1 MNDALAKA
9 QAALARE
16 DYESVKFI
24 SQPLAES
31 GDSEA
36 QYLMGCLFFTAAEV
50 AKEGSREWLKRAV
63 AQNHPQACY
72 CLAQM
77 GGASDFGPPES
88 ESQRQL
94 LIRSAELGYAQAQ
107 RDLGCYYSTGAGG
120 FPVDQRLGRHWYGR
134 AAEQAHADAQYNFGL
149 MVLLGE
155 GGPKDCGAGMEW
167 IRRAATNG
175 DDDAITYLSQTASES
190 APS

>member
-1 MNDALAKA
+1 MNDALVKA

-16 DYESVKFI
+16 DYESVESI
-24 SQPLAES
+24 ARPLAEA

-36 QYLMGCLFFTAAEV
+36 QYLMGYLFFTAAEV
-50 AKEGSREWLKRAV
+50 AKDDSRKWLKRAV

-72 CLAQM
+72 YLAQM

-107 RDLGCYYSTGAGG
+107 RDLGCYYAIGEGG
-120 FPVDQRLGRHWYGR
+120 FLVDQRLGRHWYGR

-155 GGPKDCGAGMEW
+155 GGPKDFDAGMEW

-175 DDDAITYLSQTASES
+175 DDDAMTYLSQTANES
-190 APS
+190 TPS